1 MLPNA
6 RHERLPDIQ
15 QRGIQGCAMAA
26 DSSGILQLPP
36 GVIAEI
42 VSLLPLQTTAA
53 LQCCKDL
60 LEQTEVRID
69 VGQCGTF
76 RARTR
81 FDGL

>member
-1 MLPNA
+1 
-6 RHERLPDIQ
+6 
-15 QRGIQGCAMAA
+15 MAA

-53 LQCCKDL
+53 LQSCCKDL